1 MSLRVCGRD
10 FNVEGRLVRIARLD
24 GETYKFLD
32 KPESALD
39 GLRHSKS
46 RIDLFTFVERLPE
59 SSPKYAYPWEWD
71 NLAVLPISSFDH
83 WWKTQIGFKAR
94 NKAKQAEKKGVT
106 LREVPFDDVLV
117 NGISDIYNETPVRQ
131 GRKFPHFGKDIVVV
145 REEAGTFIDSSVF
158 IGAFLGDK
166 LIGFAKLTI
175 DDTYTQSG
183 LMNIVSLIQHRDKAP
198 TNALIAQAVRSCAER
213 KIAYLV
219 YSSFSYGNKRQDSLS
234 DFKERNGFKK
244 VDIPRY
250 YVPLTPV
257 GSIAFRFRLHHTRV
271 VDYLPERVIARLR
284 QFRTAWYARRFPTD
298 G

>member
-1 MSLRVCGRD
+1 MSLSVCGRN
-10 FNVEGRLVRIARLD
+10 FNVQGKLVRIARLD

-39 GLRHSKS
+39 GLRHSQS

-71 NLAVLPISSFDH
+71 NLAVLPISSFDD

-117 NGISDIYNETPVRQ
+117 SGISDIYNETPVRQ
-131 GRKFPHFGKDIVVV
+131 GRRFPHFGKDIAVV
-145 REEAGTFIDSSVF
+145 REEAETFMDTSVF
-158 IGAFLGDK
+158 IGAFLSDE

-175 DDTYTQSG
+175 DDTYTQAG
-183 LMNIVSLIQHRDKAP
+183 LMHIVSLIRHRDKAP
-198 TNALIAQAVRSCAER
+198 TNALISQAVRSCADR
-213 KIAYLV
+213 KIPYLT
-219 YSSFSYGNKRQDSLS
+219 YASFSYGNKLRDSLS
-234 DFKERNGFKK
+234 DFKERNGFQK
-244 VDIPRY
+244 VEIPRY

-257 GSIAFRFRLHHTRV
+257 GSIAFRFRLHHNRV